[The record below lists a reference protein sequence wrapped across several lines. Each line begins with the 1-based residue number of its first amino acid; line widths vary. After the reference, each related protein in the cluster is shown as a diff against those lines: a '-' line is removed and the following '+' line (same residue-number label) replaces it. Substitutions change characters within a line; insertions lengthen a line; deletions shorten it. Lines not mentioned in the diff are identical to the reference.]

1 MLFIWN
7 EVSYDVADS
16 FLFKTT
22 SRIYFSYYYK
32 VKLYYCIHDSVYTVC
47 TVDYTRVGH
56 HSAVPFAHER
66 DSCTRGTCSK
76 SAEKNNAIK

>member
-32 VKLYYCIHDSVYTVC
+32 VTVSMTVYILF
-47 TVDYTRVGH
+47 VDCTRVGH
-56 HSAVPFAHER
+56 HSAVPFALQEIHAHEVHVANR
-66 DSCTRGTCSK
+66 LRRTMP
-76 SAEKNNAIK
+76 